1 MTRGS
6 QISLLVTIGIA
17 AIDLLTCAFVSSVVL
32 FVMFLVPSASGGTA
46 EVGDPNDILMLDW
59 TYATAKLI
67 SRPVIAIH
75 LGHGDDQVT
84 VWSDMSAGQI
94 DDACLKLSR
103 AHDTKGHC
111 SVSQSASDSG
121 GEGILLITQPVKAQW
136 SVGVA
141 YADTEDNANSGNY
154 PPLEMGITIVGKSV
168 VDLSGMSLKF
178 GDGLTPLDRLAG
190 QNASDL
196 ERSLDFR

>member
-59 TYATAKLI
+59 TYATVGAI
-67 SRPVIAIH
+67 SRPVIAIQ
-75 LGHGDDQVT
+75 LGHDGQQLT
-84 VWSDMSAGQI
+84 VWSDMNAEQI
-94 DDACLKLSR
+94 DDACLKLSA
-103 AHDTKGHC
+103 AHDPKGHC
-111 SVSQSASDSG
+111 SVSHSASDSG

-141 YADTEDNANSGNY
+141 YADTEDDANSGNY
-154 PPLEMGITIVGKSV
+154 PPLEMDMTIVGNGV
-168 VDLSGMSLKF
+168 VDLSGMSLNF
-178 GDGLTPLDRLAG
+178 GDGLTPLDKLPG

-196 ERSLDFR
+196 ERSLNLR